1 MMKQIIFRG
10 KRFESLAECCHYNQI
25 SIRSVYYQMKI
36 HKVSR
41 EDALDLVFKYRDH
54 EGRFFKTLREMC
66 EFHHVKYNT
75 ASKRLAKGHLIKD
88 VLSRESLRNKKA
100 ISPA

>member
-1 MMKQIIFRG
+1 
-10 KRFESLAECCHYNQI
+10 
-25 SIRSVYYQMKI
+25 MKI

-100 ISPA
+100 ISPAWRNDCFFKGLFYV